1 MSKAIDPPKESAQ
14 VFKLDP
20 SKKRGTRICS
30 IDDPREKRIKVFLHN
45 LRWRLA
51 LKQRHGGGID
61 ADQAN
66 LMKDIRELERALL
79 EEVDKNKSERMVPTR
94 IS

>member
-20 SKKRGTRICS
+20 SKKRIKSCS
-30 IDDPREKRIKVFLHN
+30 IDDPREKRIKVSMHN

-66 LMKDIRELERALL
+66 LMKDIRELEKALL
-79 EEVDKNKSERMVPTR
+79 EEVGKNKSGRMVPTR

>member
-1 MSKAIDPPKESAQ
+1 MSKAIDLPKESAQ

-20 SKKRGTRICS
+20 SKKGIKSCS
-30 IDDPREKRIKVFLHN
+30 IDDPREKRIKVSMHN

-51 LKQRHGGGID
+51 LKQRHGGGVD

-79 EEVDKNKSERMVPTR
+79 EEVQAADQTSITPIRNV
-94 IS
+94 